1 MADKKAPKPPKP
13 NASKAEHRKFAKEVL
28 EYEPYKQE
36 PPGGVTTDEVPEGE
50 GPDTEE
56 PD

>member
-1 MADKKAPKPPKP
+1 MSNKPPPKPPKA
-13 NASKAEHRKFAKEVL
+13 NASKAEHAKFAKAVL

-36 PPGGVTTDEVPEGE
+36 PEGGVTTDEVPDGE